1 MTLDIRNFW
10 AVLGV
15 TIASL
20 QSVLGQGYPLVT
32 DARCNCY
39 RTNTSTSHYFRSH
52 KFFDFRSLSQY
63 ARVPAPIDTAQGNAD
78 APVTSAYFQSPE
90 WTNAWAIQNWNNS
103 AQMGGDSD
111 VTGSDATVLMVNSP
125 NNIYIQHND
134 DPNPTSN
141 TYLVMRTMRHETF
154 QSAAEIESG
163 SYNYQYLSIRMYA
176 RTRGSPGAIT
186 AMFTF
191 RNGDTLS
198 KVQESDLEIRTR
210 DPVQHIQYTNQ
221 PSWNADGDIP
231 QATRNVSLPGKLGW
245 TGWQYHRMDWTPGS
259 TSWLVDGNVV
269 SSIQFQAPRDPSQ
282 VIFNAWSD
290 GGTWSGN
297 MTAGASAEL
306 QVQWV
311 EFVYNTTDAPATT
324 TTTAPPTTVPT
335 TPPWVWIPPPVQPP
349 PKPPALPQSCA
360 NICSI
365 DQTSKTGTPVLVQ
378 EPQNPQN
385 PGGGSG
391 GGTCSTAKYG
401 QCAGKNWSGCGQCAS
416 GSTCKYQNDYYSQ
429 CL

>member
-1 MTLDIRNFW
+1 MTLSVYGFW
-10 AVLGV
+10 TVIGA
-15 TIASL
+15 I
-20 QSVLGQGYPLVT
+20 SVSVRLVSAQGYPLVT
-32 DARCNCY
+32 DSRCNCY
-39 RTNTSTSHYFRSH
+39 RTNTSTSHYFRNH

-90 WTNAWAIQNWNNS
+90 WTNTWAIQSWNNS
-103 AQMGGDSD
+103 AMMGGDSD

-134 DPNPTSN
+134 DQKPASN
-141 TYLVMRTMRHETF
+141 TYLVMRTMRHENL

-163 SYNYQYLSIRMYA
+163 SYNYQYLSIRMLS
-176 RTRGSPGAIT
+176 RTRGAPGAVT

-191 RNGDTLS
+191 RNNDTLA
-198 KVQESDLEIRTR
+198 KVQESDLEIRTD
-210 DPVQHIQYTNQ
+210 DPVQYIQYTNQ
-221 PSWNADGDIP
+221 PSWNADGNIP
-231 QATRNVSLPGKLGW
+231 QATRNVTLPTKQGW
-245 TGWQYHRMDWTPGS
+245 SDWQYHRMDWTPGS
-259 TSWLVDGNVV
+259 TSWLVDGKLL
-269 SSIQFQAPRDPSQ
+269 STIQFQAPKDPSQ
-282 VIFNAWSD
+282 VIFNTWSD

-297 MTAGASAEL
+297 MTVNSSAEMH
-306 QVQWV
+306 VQWI
-311 EFVYNTTDAPATT
+311 ELVYNTTD
-324 TTTAPPTTVPT
+324 TVPT
-335 TPPWVWIPPPVQPP
+335 TPWPAPVPIPQM
-349 PKPPALPQSCA
+349 CA

-378 EPQNPQN
+378 QPGNAPN
-385 PGGGSG
+385 PGGGTG
-391 GGTCSTAKYG
+391 ACSTAKYG

>member
-1 MTLDIRNFW
+1 MALGLHGIW
-10 AVLGV
+10 VVLGAMSLSFHSV
-15 TIASL
+15 TT
-20 QSVLGQGYPLVT
+20 QNYPLVT

-39 RTNTSTSHYFRSH
+39 RTNTSTSHYFRNH

-90 WTNAWAIQNWNNS
+90 WTNTWSIQNWNNS
-103 AQMGGDSD
+103 EKLGGDSD

-134 DPNPTSN
+134 DRNPTSN
-141 TYLVMRTMRHETF
+141 TYLVMRTMRHGDF

-191 RNGDTLS
+191 RNGDTLA
-198 KVQESDLEIRTR
+198 KVQESDLEVRTN

-221 PSWNADGDIP
+221 PSWNADGNIP
-231 QATRNVSLPGKLGW
+231 QATRNVSLPTKLGW
-245 TGWQYHRMDWTPGS
+245 SDWQYHRMDWTPGS
-259 TSWLVDGNVV
+259 TSWLADGNLV
-269 SSIQFQAPRDPSQ
+269 SSIQFQAPKDPSL
-282 VIFNAWSD
+282 VIFNSWSD

-297 MTAGASAEL
+297 MTVNSSAEL
-306 QVQWV
+306 QIQWI
-311 EFVYNTTDAPATT
+311 EFVYNNTDSATG
-324 TTTAPPTTVPT
+324 
-335 TPPWVWIPPPVQPP
+335 TPIPPVQPP
-349 PKPPALPQSCA
+349 WGWNPGTAPKPQVCA

-378 EPQNPQN
+378 EPQNPSN

-391 GGTCSTAKYG
+391 PGTCTTAKYG
-401 QCAGKNWSGCGQCAS
+401 QCAGKNWGGCGSCAS
-416 GSTCKYQNDYYSQ
+416 GTTCKYQNDYYSQ